1 MIVNC
6 QDHACTSHDLKRD
19 IKQSWILT
27 SSPVI
32 LPSFSKRV
40 LKAHRSSHFLVCSAW
55 QIALTLLYGH
65 LQFNKWLG
73 LWLISFGL
81 KTRNLYKTWGY
92 STINLFNDGLW
103 KVEGGILVLV
113 AVHADLLNL
122 EYAKSFQ
129 KILVDWPLKRMWKWF
144 SSYIFTKQSKW
155 VKGFIHRV
163 DMTSS
168 CLVFT
173 VKIR

>member
-1 MIVNC
+1 MNFKKSLWENSGSILFGKLSLIIVNC

-27 SSPVI
+27 SSLVI

-40 LKAHRSSHFLVCSAW
+40 LKAQRSSRFLVCSAW
-55 QIALTLLYGH
+55 QIALTLLYSH

-92 STINLFNDGLW
+92 SAMNLFKDGLW
-103 KVEGGILVLV
+103 KLEEGILLLVLV
-113 AVHADLLNL
+113 HAEVLNL
-122 EYAKSFQ
+122 EYPKSLQ
-129 KILVDWPLKRMWKWF
+129 KILIDCPLK
-144 SSYIFTKQSKW
+144 SY
-155 VKGFIHRV
+155 VE
-163 DMTSS
+163 
-168 CLVFT
+168 VFFFP
-173 VKIR
+173 IYL